1 MNGFNT
7 VFRGYDK
14 EEVKKY
20 LDKVIK
26 EYERLLNE
34 KKIVDEKVND
44 LSKQLEKYEQLEST
58 LNRALFSAENASDE
72 IKRVARLEA
81 EGLINEA
88 KRNANRIINDAL
100 IKAEKA
106 NDDADR
112 LKRNVTLLKKR
123 LRAIIEGQL
132 EVIEEMDR
140 LDFKNNEQLLM
151 WLFFERNKL
160 WKIF

>member
-1 MNGFNT
+1 M
-7 VFRGYDK
+7 
-14 EEVKKY
+14 
-20 LDKVIK
+20 
-26 EYERLLNE
+26 

-112 LKRNVTLLKKR
+112 LK
-123 LRAIIEGQL
+123 
-132 EVIEEMDR
+132 EM
-140 LDFKNNEQLLM
+140 
-151 WLFFERNKL
+151 
-160 WKIF
+160 

>member
-14 EEVKKY
+14 EEDRKY

-26 EYERLLNE
+26 EYERLLSE
-34 KKIVDEKVND
+34 KKIVDEIVND

-140 LDFKNNEQLLM
+140 LDFKNNE
-151 WLFFERNKL
+151 
-160 WKIF
+160 

>member
-123 LRAIIEGQL
+123 LRAIIDGQL

-140 LDFKNNEQLLM
+140 LDFKNNE
-151 WLFFERNKL
+151 
-160 WKIF
+160 

>member
-1 MNGFNT
+1 MNNFDT
-7 VFRGYDK
+7 VFRGYDRSQ
-14 EEVKKY
+14 VKSY
-20 LDKVIK
+20 LDKVIR

-34 KKIVDEKVND
+34 KKLVDSKVEELN
-44 LSKQLEKYEQLEST
+44 SRLEKYEKLEGT
-58 LNRALFSAENASDE
+58 LNRALYSAENASDE
-72 IKRVARLEA
+72 IKKMARQEA

-100 IKAEKA
+100 LKAEKA

-112 LKRNVTLLKKR
+112 LKRNVTLLKRR

-140 LDFKNNEQLLM
+140 LDF
-151 WLFFERNKL
+151 NKE
-160 WKIF
+160 